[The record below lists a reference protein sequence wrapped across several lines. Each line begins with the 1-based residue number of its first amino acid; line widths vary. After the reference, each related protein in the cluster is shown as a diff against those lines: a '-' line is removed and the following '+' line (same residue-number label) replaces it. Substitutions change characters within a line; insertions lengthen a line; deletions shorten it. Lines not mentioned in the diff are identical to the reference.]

1 MKPNNYLFWTVA
13 TVALILDQLT
23 KYLTVITFELG
34 ETIPLW
40 PGVFH
45 LTYVRNTGAAF
56 SFFQGGVAW
65 LKWLSLMVSLMLII
79 LAWKEKLSTI
89 EQWGYGLI
97 LAGAL
102 GNGIDRFLFGYVVDF
117 FDFRLINFPVFNMAD
132 VCINIGVILLIYTT
146 FKPRKTKNNH

>member
-1 MKPNNYLFWTVA
+1 
-13 TVALILDQLT
+13 
-23 KYLTVITFELG
+23 
-34 ETIPLW
+34 
-40 PGVFH
+40 
-45 LTYVRNTGAAF
+45 
-56 SFFQGGVAW
+56 
-65 LKWLSLMVSLMLII
+65 MVSLILIV

-117 FDFRLINFPVFNMAD
+117 FDFRLINFPVFNIAD